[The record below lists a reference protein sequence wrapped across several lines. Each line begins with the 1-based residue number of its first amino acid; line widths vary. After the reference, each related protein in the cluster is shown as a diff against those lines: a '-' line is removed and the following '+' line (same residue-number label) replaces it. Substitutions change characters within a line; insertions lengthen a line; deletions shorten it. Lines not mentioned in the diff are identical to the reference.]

1 MASQPDPF
9 LPFVQIE
16 PIDRTVGKDNGKFLG
31 ELAERNL
38 TRAQCR
44 SLWRTNWP
52 QACPKLIEAN
62 LTWRGK

>member
-1 MASQPDPF
+1 MADPT
-9 LPFVQIE
+9 I
-16 PIDRTVGKDNGKFLG
+16 GKDNGKFLG
-31 ELAERNL
+31 ELARDNL